1 MNTKNI
7 FSDLFYI
14 ALTGCLALSGCKDT
28 VELPSQP
35 IDSYTKLY
43 MPGAVNGVIARTF
56 KIIDSPQTI
65 TYGADYGGYGYPSSD
80 IPVNFSVDNSL
91 IDSFNLA
98 NKTNYAPLPDS
109 SYTLSAINSVIPKG
123 QLSTAPLS
131 VTFKT
136 KGDGSMNALKL
147 YVLPIT
153 LTCKSVNVN
162 PSLSTTFFV
171 VKAQPDLKDYPDFDR
186 SQWKILGFSSQEASG
201 EGPNNGR
208 AIFCLDGDPSTY
220 WHTQWQNGQP
230 GPPHWLLI
238 DMGQET
244 TLHGLAFLDRQS
256 DNAGKPNEVNVQVS
270 VDSTTW
276 TDAGTFNL
284 QNIKDLQPVFLPNG
298 FQPARYFKVIVNSS
312 YNATYT
318 HLAEL
323 NAF

>member
-7 FSDLFYI
+7 FSVIFCI
-14 ALTGCLALSGCKDT
+14 ILTNCLALSGCKDT

-43 MPGAVNGVIARTF
+43 MPGAVNGVITRTF
-56 KIIDSPQTI
+56 KIIDSPQTV
-65 TYGADYGGYGYPSSD
+65 TYGADYGGYGYPTSD
-80 IPVNFSVDNSL
+80 IPVNFGVNNLL

-98 NKTNYAPLPDS
+98 NKTNYAPLPDG
-109 SYTLSAINSVIPKG
+109 SYTLSATSSVIPRG
-123 QLSTAPLS
+123 QLSTPPLS

-147 YVLPIT
+147 YLLPIT
-153 LTCKSVNVN
+153 LTCKGVNIN
-162 PSLSTTFFV
+162 PALRTTFFV
-171 VKAQPDLKDYPDFDR
+171 VKAQPDLKDYPNYDR
-186 SQWKILGFSSQEASG
+186 SQWTILGFSSQEANG
-201 EGPNNGR
+201 EGANNGR
-208 AIFCLDGDPSTY
+208 AIFCLDGNTSTY

-238 DMGQET
+238 DMGQEK

-256 DNAGKPNEVNVQVS
+256 DNSGKPNEVNVQVS
-270 VDSTTW
+270 VDNTSW

-284 QNIKDLQPVFLPNG
+284 QNVKDLQSVFLPNG
-298 FQPARYFKVIVNSS
+298 FQAARYFKVIVNSS